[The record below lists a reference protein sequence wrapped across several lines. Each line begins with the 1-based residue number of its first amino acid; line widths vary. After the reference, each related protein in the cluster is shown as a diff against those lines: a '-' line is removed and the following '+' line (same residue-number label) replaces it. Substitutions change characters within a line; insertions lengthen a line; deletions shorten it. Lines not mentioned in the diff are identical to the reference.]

1 MAGIKMPPIWWKNT
15 FWDDSSTSNAMK
27 SIIEY
32 ETTISLVAGQGD
44 EDNESF
50 IVSNSHELTSASLN
64 YEEKSL
70 SGLRIQVGSVEQ
82 RLSR

>member
-1 MAGIKMPPIWWKNT
+1 
-15 FWDDSSTSNAMK
+15 MK

-50 IVSNSHELTSASLN
+50 IEYTQLLTSASLN
-64 YEEKSL
+64 YEEKSAL
-70 SGLRIQVGSVEQ
+70 SIRLRVTDSLGRSVEQ
-82 RLSR
+82 SLSR